1 MKLRLGY
8 LYPDLMN
15 IYADRGN
22 VDCLRK
28 RCEWRGIA
36 LEIKRIG
43 LNCGF
48 DPRNVD
54 ILFIGGGQDRQ
65 QQATSKDL
73 AERTGTL
80 IREAVD
86 HGAVLLAVCGGYQ
99 LMGDR
104 YVAADGSELAGIGLF
119 DAETRHPGF
128 NVPRCIGDVAAHW
141 EDGLLVGFENHGG
154 RTYLGPQSEP
164 LARVVAG
171 VGNNGEDGTE
181 GARSGLAFGTYL
193 HGSLLPKNPHF
204 ADFLLQAALQRHHPG
219 VKLEPLDDSEEWAAH
234 RAALAKTGAKSR

>member
-204 ADFLLQAALQRHHPG
+204 ADFLLQAALQRTPSRRQAGAARRLRGMGGPPSRPG
-219 VKLEPLDDSEEWAAH
+219 EN
-234 RAALAKTGAKSR
+234 RR